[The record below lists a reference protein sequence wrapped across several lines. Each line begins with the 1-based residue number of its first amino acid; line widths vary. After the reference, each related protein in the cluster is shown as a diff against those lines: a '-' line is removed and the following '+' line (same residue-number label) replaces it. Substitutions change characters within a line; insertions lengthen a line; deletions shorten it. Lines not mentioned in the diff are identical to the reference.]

1 MRVGQT
7 PEEIRQTLF
16 LVGNGNMPAWKNQ
29 ELYELAWENGIR
41 PLEERAL
48 KPRRYLRSKR
58 YRGS

>member
-1 MRVGQT
+1 MIMRVGQT

-16 LVGNGNMPAWKNQ
+16 LVGNGNMPAWKSQ

-48 KPRRYLRSKR
+48 KPSRYLRS
-58 YRGS
+58 